1 MKHSN
6 HAQHYTPDP
15 VTPAELSEWSV
26 IGGALIFAALM
37 YLLTFLAFS
46 L

>member
-15 VTPAELSEWSV
+15 VTPAEPSEWSV
-26 IGGALIFAALM
+26 IGGAAVAAVAL
-37 YLLTFLAFS
+37 YLLTVFAFS